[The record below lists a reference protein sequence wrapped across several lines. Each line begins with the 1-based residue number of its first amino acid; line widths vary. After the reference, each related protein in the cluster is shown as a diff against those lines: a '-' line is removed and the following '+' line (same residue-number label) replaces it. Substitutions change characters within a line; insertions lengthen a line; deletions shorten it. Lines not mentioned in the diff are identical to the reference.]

1 MNIYNVLIVGYG
13 YVGEAVASIFNTD
26 DLTIVDP
33 KLDKNKTIKSV
44 SGNYD
49 LVFVCVDTPKKEG
62 FKTLEKV
69 LHECNQHLKNCIV
82 VCKSTA
88 TPSFYKHA
96 EKKYKNI
103 KVLHSPEYLS
113 HWNNVE
119 DFANQ
124 KFIIMG
130 GDKKAAATA
139 CTIMINR
146 LKHVETARVTDIE
159 TAALVKYSE
168 NTFLALK
175 VTFAN
180 ELYNI
185 HKKLKLNS
193 SFEEFTELLGLDER
207 IGKSHLQVPGRDG
220 KNGWGGHCF
229 EKDTFEMEKFTNS
242 NLIKFIRKLNNKHR
256 DEQKD

>member
-1 MNIYNVLIVGYG
+1 MKIYNICIVGYG
-13 YVGEAVASIFNTD
+13 YVGSAVSSIFNND
-26 DLTIVDP
+26 NLTIIDP
-33 KLDKNKTIKSV
+33 KIDKNKTIETSCKEQ
-44 SGNYD
+44 D
-49 LVFVCVDTPKKEG
+49 LVFVCVDTPRNEK
-62 FKTLEKV
+62 FKTLESV
-69 LHECNQHLKNCIV
+69 LIQCNKHFKKDTVV

-88 TPSFYKHA
+88 TPSFYKFA

-130 GDKKAAATA
+130 GDKKASATA
-139 CTIMINR
+139 CTILLNR
-146 LKHVETARVTDIE
+146 LKYVKTARVTDIE

-185 HKKLKLNS
+185 HKKLKLSS
-193 SFEEFTELLGLDER
+193 SFEEFTELLGLDDR
-207 IGKSHLQVPGRDG
+207 IGHSHFQVPGRDG
-220 KNGWGGHCF
+220 KYGWGGHCF
-229 EKDTFEMEKFTNS
+229 EKDTYEMEKFTNS
-242 NLIKFIRKLNNKHR
+242 NLIKFLRKLNKKHR
-256 DEQKD
+256 HE